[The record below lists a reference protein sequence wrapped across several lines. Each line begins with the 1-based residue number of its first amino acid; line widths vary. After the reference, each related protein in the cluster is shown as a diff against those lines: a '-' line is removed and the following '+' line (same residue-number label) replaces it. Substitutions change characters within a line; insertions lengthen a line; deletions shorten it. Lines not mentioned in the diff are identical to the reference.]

1 MVDALRVTACAVDDG
16 KYVAGGGATEI
27 ELALKLRD
35 YAASVGGREQLAIQA
50 FADAVEVIP
59 RSLAE
64 NAGLDPIDML
74 VSLRSAHEAGQKYAG
89 LDVFKGEP
97 TNMLEANVIEPLRI
111 KTQAISSATES
122 ATMILRIDDV
132 IAASAASA
140 PGAGGGM
147 PPGGMPPGGME
158 GMGDY

>member
-1 MVDALRVTACAVDDG
+1 MYDALRVTACAVEDG

-27 ELALKLRD
+27 ELALRLRD

-59 RSLAE
+59 RALAE

-74 VSLRSAHEAGQKYAG
+74 VALRSAHEAGNKNAG

-97 TNMLEANVIEPLRI
+97 ADMLKASVIEPLRI

-132 IAASAASA
+132 IAATTAK
-140 PGAGGGM
+140 PPAGGGM
-147 PPGGMPPGGME
+147 PPGGGYPGME
-158 GMGDY
+158 GEEY